1 MAFKQKQREEQR
13 KLQEAK
19 AAASKKGPMGRYKC
33 SVAGHFLPNL
43 GTIPNRK

>member
-19 AAASKKGPMGRYKC
+19 AAASKKGPMGR
-33 SVAGHFLPNL
+33 S
-43 GTIPNRK
+43 